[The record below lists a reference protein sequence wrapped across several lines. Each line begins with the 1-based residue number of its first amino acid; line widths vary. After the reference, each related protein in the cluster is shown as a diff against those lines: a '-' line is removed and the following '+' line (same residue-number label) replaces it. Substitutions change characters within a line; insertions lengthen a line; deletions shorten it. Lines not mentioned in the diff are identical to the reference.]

1 MTSTFKAFVV
11 NKNENQFTREIKE
24 LTLQDLPEGD
34 VTIKVMYSSVNYKD
48 GLASIPDGQIVRS
61 YPFIPG
67 IDAAGIVI
75 DSHDEKFK
83 AGDEVIV
90 TSYGFGVSHYGG
102 FSEVVRV
109 PSSWVVPLPN
119 GLTLKEA
126 MVYGTAGL
134 TAALSIEK
142 LEHHGL
148 TVNDGDVVV
157 SGASGGVGS
166 VAVAML
172 AKKGYSV
179 IASTGKTSETE
190 YLKNLGAKE
199 VISREDLSPE
209 KFSALGKARFA
220 AAIDPVGGNT
230 LAYILSS
237 LKYGGAVASSGLTG
251 GTSVKTTVFPF
262 ILRGV
267 SLLGVDSVECPMSI
281 RQPLWNK
288 MAQELKPDA
297 LMDFIGSEI
306 TLEELPRVLD
316 QILKG
321 EVKGRVIVKIGA

>member
-148 TVNDGDVVV
+148 IVNDGNVVV

-179 IASTGKTSETE
+179 IASTGKTRETE

>member
-67 IDAAGIVI
+67 IDAAGVVI
-75 DSHDEKFK
+75 DSTDEKFK
-83 AGDEVIV
+83 VGDEVIV

-119 GLTLKEA
+119 GLTIKEA

-306 TLEELPRVLD
+306 TLDELPRVLD

>member
-267 SLLGVDSVECPMSI
+267 SLLGVDSVECPMWI

-306 TLEELPRVLD
+306 TLDDLPRVLD

>member
-1 MTSTFKAFVV
+1 MKSTFKAFVV
-11 NKNENQFTREIKE
+11 NKSEELFTREIKE
-24 LTLQDLPEGD
+24 LTLLDLPEGE

-67 IDAAGIVI
+67 IDASGIVL
-75 DSHDEKFK
+75 DSKDDKFK
-83 AGDEVIV
+83 VGDEVIV
-90 TSYGFGVSHYGG
+90 TSYGFGVSHFGG
-102 FSEVVRV
+102 FSEIARV
-109 PSSWVVPLPN
+109 PAKWVVPLPK

-134 TAALSIEK
+134 TAALSIQK

-179 IASTGKTSETE
+179 IASTGKTSERE
-190 YLKNLGAKE
+190 YFKNLGAKE

-267 SLLGVDSVECPMSI
+267 SLLGVDSVECPMAF

-306 TLEELPRVLD
+306 TLDELPHVLD
-316 QILKG
+316 KILKG

>member
-306 TLEELPRVLD
+306 TLDELPRVLD

>member
-179 IASTGKTSETE
+179 IASTGKTRETE

-251 GTSVKTTVFPF
+251 GTSVKTSVFPF

-306 TLEELPRVLD
+306 TLDELPRVLD

>member
-306 TLEELPRVLD
+306 TLDDLPRVLD

>member
-251 GTSVKTTVFPF
+251 GTSVKTSVFPF

-306 TLEELPRVLD
+306 TLDDLPRVLD